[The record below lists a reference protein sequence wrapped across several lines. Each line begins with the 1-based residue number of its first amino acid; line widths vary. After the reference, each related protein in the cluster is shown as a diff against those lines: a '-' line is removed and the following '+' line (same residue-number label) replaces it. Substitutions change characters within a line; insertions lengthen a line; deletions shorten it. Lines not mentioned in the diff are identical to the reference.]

1 MIIII
6 HLDNFEELGLEAVL
20 DLALEHVGDVGV
32 LEVLLHVHDVRRAQV
47 AALLVPGLRPERRH
61 MWCSIFMPQITISQ
75 IFHQEDTSIYLNLI
89 IITSLTYAACW

>member
-1 MIIII
+1 MEHEHSLI

-47 AALLVPGLRPERRH
+47 AALLVAGLRPGREAYAV
-61 MWCSIFMPQITISQ
+61 FT
-75 IFHQEDTSIYLNLI
+75 FDTKIKDVIKDYLD
-89 IITSLTYAACW
+89 